1 MKKKYSIFDV
11 YISIVMGTLILLW
24 VIPFWYIIVISVST
38 SSSYLNDPYH
48 MWFHEFSIAQYQNIF
63 KSGTIPQ
70 ALFVS
75 AGVTICG
82 TALALLLT
90 IPCAYALA
98 HTQFGASKLFSI
110 ITIIPMLFSGGLIP
124 FYILVSQLHLPDT
137 FFVLFLPVCVS
148 SYNLLIAKS
157 FMRTLDRSMEEA
169 ALIDGASQMIIFIR
183 IVVPLSK
190 PLIAALGL
198 FYGIGFYN
206 DYFTPL
212 LFINSN
218 KLYPIQMLLRNM
230 IINNEGMSSIAANMM
245 GTKNFVS
252 EPFKMA
258 CVVVGLVPIFIVFP
272 FVQRFFTT
280 GIMLGAVKE

>member
-1 MKKKYSIFDV
+1 MKNKLSVFDIV
-11 YISIVMGTLILLW
+11 MAIVMGVLILLW
-24 VIPFWYIIVISVST
+24 VIPFWYIIIISVST

-48 MWFHEFSIAQYQNIF
+48 LWFNEFSITQFQNVF
-63 KSGTIPQ
+63 KTGTIPR
-70 ALFVS
+70 ALFIS
-75 AGVTICG
+75 FGVTVCG
-82 TALALLLT
+82 TTLALLLT

-98 HTQFGASKLFSI
+98 HSQFRSSKAFSI

-124 FYILVSQLHLPDT
+124 YYILVSQLHLPDT
-137 FFVLFLPVCVS
+137 FLVLFLPVCVS

-157 FMRTLDRSMEEA
+157 FMRTLDKSMEEA
-169 ALIDGASQMIIFIR
+169 ALIDGANQILIFSK

-206 DYFTPL
+206 DYFTPM

-245 GTKNFVS
+245 GAKNFVS

-258 CVVVGLVPIFIVFP
+258 CVVIGLVPIFVVFP
-272 FVQRFFTT
+272 FVQRFFAT